1 MVVGRYRKLN
11 SMKLKLLLVLV
22 LILSGGWHSAIAQP
36 SGMADTDGY
45 DWGSEVGGFQMAVSL
60 DQTNGIIHC
69 WIRNAT
75 TNEMDYPS
83 FDIGYFEDIRLEF
96 QGATNWITIPTE
108 VFPRAAGYSS
118 ACPYLVKRIEAR
130 QIITDTYTRSEYRQP
145 WPVQSLE
152 EYLKWTHGNTNEAR
166 LTEQLNQRYADRE
179 VLLTRLCRD
188 DTFALD
194 LFRGR
199 AWPVLPDQNLVS
211 IRVSQTLRI
220 KRESTVTLYSR
231 VFAVEKS
238 FLQACLK
245 QNLDRHEK

>member
-1 MVVGRYRKLN
+1 
-11 SMKLKLLLVLV
+11 MKLKLLLVLV

>member
-1 MVVGRYRKLN
+1 MVVGRYRT
-11 SMKLKLLLVLV
+11 MKVI
-22 LILSGGWHSAIAQP
+22 LILSLALVFSGGLPVGSGIAQP
-36 SGMADTDGY
+36 SSLADGY
-45 DWGSEVGGFQMAVSL
+45 DWGNTAGGFQMSVSL

-69 WIRNAT
+69 RIRNAT

-108 VFPRAAGYSS
+108 VFPRAAGFSS
-118 ACPYLVKRIEAR
+118 ACPNLVKRIGPQ
-130 QIITDTYTRSEYRQP
+130 QIITDTYTRNRYQP
-145 WPVQSLE
+145 WPIQNLE

-179 VLLTRLCRD
+179 ALLTKSCRD

-199 AWPVLPDQNLVS
+199 AWPDLPDQNLVTV
-211 IRVSQTLRI
+211 RVSQTLHT
-220 KRESTVTLYSR
+220 KPESMVTLYSP
-231 VFAVEKS
+231 VLTVEKS
-238 FLQACLK
+238 FLQACLR
-245 QNLDRHEK
+245 QNLVEEGRGFR

>member
-1 MVVGRYRKLN
+1 MKPKLF
-11 SMKLKLLLVLV
+11 LGLVLM
-22 LILSGGWHSAIAQP
+22 LSGGLLCGSGIAQP
-36 SGMADTDGY
+36 SALAGGY
-45 DWGSEVGGFQMAVSL
+45 DWGNTAGGFQMAVSL

-108 VFPRAAGYSS
+108 VFPRAAGFSS
-118 ACPYLVKRIEAR
+118 ACPNLVKRIGPQ
-130 QIITDTYTRSEYRQP
+130 QIITDTYTRNRYQP
-145 WPVQSLE
+145 WPIQNLE

-179 VLLTRLCRD
+179 ALLTKSCRD

-199 AWPVLPDQNLVS
+199 AWPDLPDQNLVTV
-211 IRVSQTLRI
+211 RVSQTLHT
-220 KRESTVTLYSR
+220 KPESMVTLYSP
-231 VFAVEKS
+231 VLTVEKS
-238 FLQACLK
+238 FLQACLR
-245 QNLDRHEK
+245 QNLVEEGRGFR

>member
-11 SMKLKLLLVLV
+11 SMRLKLVFNLALVL
-22 LILSGGWHSAIAQP
+22 SGSLPCGSGIAQP
-36 SGMADTDGY
+36 SGLADEY
-45 DWGSEVGGFQMAVSL
+45 DWGSAAGGFQMAVSL

-83 FDIGYFEDIRLEF
+83 FDVGYFEDIRFEI
-96 QGATNWITIPTE
+96 QGATNWISLPAE

-118 ACPYLVKRIEAR
+118 ACPNLVKRIGSQ

-152 EYLKWTHGNTNEAR
+152 EYLKWTHGNTNEAL

-179 VLLTRLCRD
+179 ALLTQLCRD

-194 LFRGR
+194 LFRGKL
-199 AWPVLPDQNLVS
+199 WPDLPEQNLLAV
-211 IRVSQTLRI
+211 RVSQTLRT
-220 KRESTVTLYSR
+220 KPGSMVTLYSP
-231 VFAVEKS
+231 VFTVEKS